1 MGVKK
6 LFAIT
11 AATFLLIL
19 ASCGTQGS
27 EKVSQRPHFIVNGT
41 IYWSSSYPS
50 GTMPDTFQYA
60 GEIKETIW
68 ETPTSDWQSYGL
80 PVGSKVYLDPAIP
93 YQAWIDGAYRYVT
106 EEAAKRYLL
115 HKGELYVFLGSVPVY
130 DGEYYSDYRDAWN
143 LIIKSEDLPSETI
156 YLGTSV
162 FEGYDLYPTLELG
175 SNAFTTS
182 RDIYQHTEDTNVLFA
197 LLDESS
203 AVYVK
208 VP

>member
-6 LFAIT
+6 ILAIM
-11 AATFLLIL
+11 AATLLLIL

-27 EKVSQRPHFIVNGT
+27 EKVSQKQHFMVNGT

-50 GTMPDTFQYA
+50 GTIPDTFQYA

-68 ETPTSDWQSYGL
+68 DTPTSVWQSYAL
-80 PVGSKVYLDPAIP
+80 PVGSKVYLDPSIP

-106 EEAAKRYLL
+106 AEAAKKYLL
-115 HKGELYVFLGSVPVY
+115 HESELYVYLGSIHGY
-130 DGEYYSDYRDAWN
+130 DGEYYTDYLDAW
-143 LIIKSEDLPSETI
+143 DLTVKRKELPAELI
-156 YLGTSV
+156 YLGSSV

-175 SNAFTTS
+175 SNTFATS
-182 RDIYQHTEDTNVLFA
+182 RDIYQHADDPNVLFA
-197 LLDESS
+197 TLDESS

-208 VP
+208 IP